1 MKKRG
6 LQFSTFL
13 ILAAS
18 FSVVTGML
26 LVGENLQRVLT
37 LWGESLQM
45 SVYLSENITPE
56 TTEEL
61 RETLLKD
68 QEIDKVQFVTREEAL
83 DQFREQM
90 ASYAPDLLGDGDL
103 LKMIPSSFQ
112 FSLSKSI
119 PPEDQLSTMQSIATR
134 LQVQPGVEEVSY
146 GQDWVKSYSQV
157 TAAVKWSG
165 MFLITVVLAAAIF
178 VISNCLRSS
187 IYQRKEEIEVLELIG
202 ATSGYVRKPFM
213 IEGIALCFFGA
224 LIGLGISYGLFAV
237 AQDALKG
244 QLSLLQIAQHIQFLK
259 PETIATVL
267 VASVILGFLSA
278 LQSLTSLNDGWSA
291 SQKVRNEN

>member
-26 LVGENLQRVLT
+26 LVGQNLQRVLT

-45 SVYLSENITPE
+45 SVYLAENITPE
-56 TTEEL
+56 TTEQL
-61 RETLLKD
+61 RETLLQD
-68 QEIDKVQFVTREEAL
+68 EEIDKVQFVTREQAL
-83 DQFREQM
+83 GQFREQM

-112 FSLSKSI
+112 FSLNKDI
-119 PPEDQLSTMQSIATR
+119 APEDQLSTMQSIANR

-157 TAAVKWSG
+157 TAAVKWAG
-165 MFLITVVLAAAIF
+165 MFFISVILAAAIF

-202 ATSGYVRKPFM
+202 ATTTYVRKPF
-213 IEGIALCFFGA
+213 ILEGIALCLMGA
-224 LIGLGISYGLFAV
+224 FVGLGISYGFFVV

-244 QLSLLQIAQHIQFLK
+244 QLSLLQIAQHIQFLNIQ
-259 PETIATVL
+259 TVAMVIA
-267 VASVILGFLSA
+267 AAVILGFLSA
-278 LQSLTSLNDGWSA
+278 LQSLSTLNDGWSA

>member
-56 TTEEL
+56 TTDQL

-68 QEIDKVQFVTREEAL
+68 KEIDKVQFVTREEAL
-83 DQFREQM
+83 GQFREQM
-90 ASYAPDLLGDGDL
+90 ASYAPDLLGDNDL

-112 FSLSKSI
+112 FSLNKNI
-119 PPEDQLSTMQSIATR
+119 APEDQLSTMQSIATR
-134 LQVQPGVEEVSY
+134 LQIQPGVEEVNY

-157 TAAVKWSG
+157 TAAVKWAG
-165 MFLITVVLAAAIF
+165 MFFITVILAAAIF
-178 VISNCLRSS
+178 VIANCLRSS

-202 ATSGYVRKPFM
+202 ATTNYVRKPF
-213 IEGIALCFFGA
+213 ILEGIALCFFGA
-224 LIGLGISYGLFAV
+224 LVGLGISYGFFIV

-259 PETIATVL
+259 PETIALIL
-267 VASVILGFLSA
+267 VAAVILGFLSA

>member
-1 MKKRG
+1 MKNRG

-26 LVGENLQRVLT
+26 LVGQNLQRVLT
-37 LWGESLQM
+37 LWGESLQL

-56 TTEEL
+56 TTEQL
-61 RETLLKD
+61 KETLLQD
-68 QEIDKVQFVTREEAL
+68 EEIDKVQFVTREQAL

-90 ASYAPDLLGDGDL
+90 ASYAPDLLGDSDL

-112 FSLSKSI
+112 FSLSKNI
-119 PPEDQLSTMQSIATR
+119 APEDQLSTMQSIASR
-134 LQVQPGVEEVSY
+134 LQVHPGVEEVSY

-157 TAAVKWSG
+157 TAAVKWTGLFFISV
-165 MFLITVVLAAAIF
+165 ILAAAIF

-202 ATSGYVRKPFM
+202 ATTTYVRKPF
-213 IEGIALCFFGA
+213 ILEGIALCLMGA
-224 LIGLGISYGLFAV
+224 LVGLGISYGFFIV

-244 QLSLLQIAQHIQFLK
+244 QLSLLQIAQHIQFLNIQ
-259 PETIATVL
+259 TIAMVI
-267 VASVILGFLSA
+267 AAAVILGFLSA
-278 LQSLTSLNDGWSA
+278 LQSLSNLNDGWSA

>member
-45 SVYLSENITPE
+45 SVYLAENITPE
-56 TTEEL
+56 TTEQL
-61 RETLLKD
+61 KETLLQD
-68 QEIDKVQFVTREEAL
+68 EEIDKVQFVTREQAL

-90 ASYAPDLLGDGDL
+90 ASYAPDLVGDGDL

-112 FSLSKSI
+112 FSLNKKI
-119 PPEDQLSTMQSIATR
+119 APEDQLSTMQSIATR

-146 GQDWVKSYSQV
+146 GQDWVKSYSQI
-157 TAAVKWSG
+157 TAAVKWAGLFFISV
-165 MFLITVVLAAAIF
+165 ILAAAIF

-202 ATSGYVRKPFM
+202 ATTTYVRKPF
-213 IEGIALCFFGA
+213 ILEGIALCLLGA
-224 LIGLGISYGLFAV
+224 FVGLGISYGFFV
-237 AQDALKG
+237 IAQDALKG
-244 QLSLLQIAQHIQFLK
+244 QLSLFQIAQHIQFLNIK
-259 PETIATVL
+259 TIAMVI
-267 VASVILGFLSA
+267 AAAVILGFLSA
-278 LQSLTSLNDGWSA
+278 LQSLSTLNDGWSA